1 MASIQ
6 KRGKKYAV
14 VYAYEDDSHV
24 KRQKWETFSTKKEAL
39 IRKAQIENEQN
50 KGTFIPPS
58 NVTVAEFLK
67 DFVELYG
74 SKRWGLSAYT
84 GNVGLIENYINP
96 LIGECYVQDVS
107 RRVVDGFV
115 LKLQKTPPVSTL
127 YRKAKTDALP
137 PCTIEKICKVMHCA
151 FRQAVR
157 WDMVPK
163 NPFDDV
169 LLPKKEK
176 KVRDIWTV
184 EVIRQ
189 ALDNCSEGKLFIAI
203 NLAFACSLRLGEI
216 TGLTWDCVHIS
227 DTDIAKD
234 DAYIIVNKELA
245 RVDQKAINAIGEKDI
260 LFMFPRMIRGRSTT
274 RLVLKKPKTETS
286 VRKVWLPKTLAYIL
300 RDWKERQDKLKEFM
314 GDEYTDYNLVLAL
327 ETGRPCED
335 RVIGNQFERL
345 KKSAGLP
352 DVVFHSLRH
361 SSTTYKLKLNHGD
374 IKATQGDTGHAQAQM
389 VTEVYAH
396 ILDEERKINAQKFEI
411 AFYANPDMRQVEK
424 ELSTPKDKGTD
435 LQKLLAQ
442 LQENPEL
449 AAQLKALLNAK

>member
-14 VYAYEDDSHV
+14 VYTYEDDSQT
-24 KRQKWETFSTKKEAL
+24 KRQKWESFPTKKEAL
-39 IRKAQIENEQN
+39 RRKAQIENEQD

-96 LIGECYVQDVS
+96 ILGEYYVQDVS
-107 RRVVDGFV
+107 RRVVDGFI
-115 LKLQKTPPVSTL
+115 LKLQKTPPVSTPF
-127 YRKAKTDALP
+127 RKARTETLP

-189 ALDNCSEGKLFIAI
+189 AMDNC
-203 NLAFACSLRLGEI
+203 
-216 TGLTWDCVHIS
+216 
-227 DTDIAKD
+227 
-234 DAYIIVNKELA
+234 
-245 RVDQKAINAIGEKDI
+245 
-260 LFMFPRMIRGRSTT
+260 
-274 RLVLKKPKTETS
+274 
-286 VRKVWLPKTLAYIL
+286 
-300 RDWKERQDKLKEFM
+300 
-314 GDEYTDYNLVLAL
+314 
-327 ETGRPCED
+327 
-335 RVIGNQFERL
+335 
-345 KKSAGLP
+345 
-352 DVVFHSLRH
+352 
-361 SSTTYKLKLNHGD
+361 
-374 IKATQGDTGHAQAQM
+374 
-389 VTEVYAH
+389 
-396 ILDEERKINAQKFEI
+396 
-411 AFYANPDMRQVEK
+411 
-424 ELSTPKDKGTD
+424 
-435 LQKLLAQ
+435 
-442 LQENPEL
+442 
-449 AAQLKALLNAK
+449 